1 MSIEAAQKQLL
12 KLQSEI
18 KKINNTPE
26 AKKRYDYIISRLKK
40 SANTSRNNALSKN
53 EENKILKEIHQ
64 ETEKLIK
71 LSKLNS
77 EQNLPKEI
85 IKEIP
90 VLNSLKASELRE
102 KIKGL
107 NTKVDEFFPVK
118 KETTKEIIPKEK
130 QLKLVTN
137 GKDFQR

>member
-1 MSIEAAQKQLL
+1 M
-12 KLQSEI
+12 
-18 KKINNTPE
+18 
-26 AKKRYDYIISRLKK
+26 
-40 SANTSRNNALSKN
+40 
-53 EENKILKEIHQ
+53 
-64 ETEKLIK
+64 
-71 LSKLNS
+71 
-77 EQNLPKEI
+77 
-85 IKEIP
+85 
-90 VLNSLKASELRE
+90 LNSLKASELRE